1 MIPEPPTDAEA
12 FYGFLGEQL
21 AAGGRD
27 LPPEELLHTWRTKKD
42 PEYAATV
49 KAVREAL
56 ADMANGDTGKPWEQV
71 FRELRERHNLPAS
84 Q

>member
-21 AAGGRD
+21 ASGARD
-27 LPPEELLHTWRTKKD
+27 LPPEELLRAWRSQND

-56 ADMANGDTGKPWEQV
+56 ADMENGDTGKPLDQV
-71 FRELRERHNLPAS
+71 IQELRKRHSL
-84 Q
+84 